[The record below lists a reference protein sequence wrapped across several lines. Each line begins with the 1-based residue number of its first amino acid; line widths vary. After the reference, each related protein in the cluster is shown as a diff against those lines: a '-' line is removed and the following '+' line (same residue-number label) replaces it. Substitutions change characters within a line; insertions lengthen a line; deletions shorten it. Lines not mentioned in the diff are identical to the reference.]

1 MGETKSAAPPPLIL
15 SEFQFTPFA
24 FAAHYVQRLASRL
37 THDTA
42 SESNLNPSMAPHV
55 PHQSPPHHP
64 RTRHSHRTS
73 HPNETAPSPSEEEK
87 HELPSPIDLYYY
99 YSLFE
104 TVRQPWCVSLF
115 CV

>member
-55 PHQSPPHHP
+55 PHQC
-64 RTRHSHRTS
+64 TRHSHRTS